1 MTNSIQ
7 EIAEKVVDH
16 FKQEL
21 SAEALNSLSAADCD
35 RLAGLIRN
43 AISQERENASAQ
55 LMELAQK
62 LKADIEHLD
71 LGL

>member
-1 MTNSIQ
+1 MSNSIQ
-7 EIAEKVVDH
+7 EAAEKVVDH
-16 FKQEL
+16 FKREL
-21 SAEALNSLSAADCD
+21 SAEASNSLSAADCD

-43 AISQERENASAQ
+43 AISQDREKTSAQ
-55 LMELAQK
+55 LVELAQK

>member
-1 MTNSIQ
+1 MSNSIQ
-7 EIAEKVVDH
+7 EIAEKVVDR
-16 FKQEL
+16 FNREI
-21 SAEALNSLSAADCD
+21 SAEASNSLSAADCD

-43 AISQERENASAQ
+43 AISQDRENTSAQ
-55 LMELAQK
+55 LVELAQK

>member
-1 MTNSIQ
+1 MSSSIQ
-7 EIAEKVVDH
+7 EIAEKVVDN
-16 FKQEL
+16 FKREL
-21 SAEALNSLSAADCD
+21 SVEASNSLSAADCD

-43 AISQERENASAQ
+43 AISQDRENTSVQ
-55 LMELAQK
+55 LVELAQK

>member
-1 MTNSIQ
+1 MSNSIQ
-7 EIAEKVVDH
+7 EAAEKVVDH
-16 FKQEL
+16 FKREL
-21 SAEALNSLSAADCD
+21 SAEASNSLSAADCD

-43 AISQERENASAQ
+43 AISQDRENASAQ
-55 LMELAQK
+55 LVELAQK